1 MPKAEYR
8 NALRSRRL
16 INQAMAELMK
26 EKPLDKITVTD
37 VVKRADIN
45 RGTFYA
51 HYADVP
57 DVLAQQM
64 DAACGTL
71 RTALA
76 DCGPDIGSNSAAFVL
91 HKLQDAF
98 EENLEFF
105 SALLGSGMAK
115 ATTEQLR
122 DIFIEYMSAHRPK
135 GVDPEQFLFVM
146 RFASGGLSDMY
157 CDWVAGKLPMTLD
170 QLTEN
175 AITVVQKLLT
185 PVQG

>member
-16 INQAMAELMK
+16 INEAVAQLMQ

-64 DAACGTL
+64 EVACGVL
-71 RTALA
+71 RAALA
-76 DCGPDIGSNSAAFVL
+76 DCGPDLNTSSAAFVL
-91 HKLQDAF
+91 HKLQDSFAENRAF
-98 EENLEFF
+98 FT
-105 SALLGSGMAK
+105 ALLSSGMARS
-115 ATTEQLR
+115 ATERLR
-122 DIFIEYMSAHRPK
+122 DVFIEYMMAHRPK

-146 RFASGGLSDMY
+146 RFASGGVSSMY
-157 CDWVAGKLPMTLD
+157 CDWVTGKLPLTLD
-170 QLTEN
+170 QLTEK
-175 AITVVQKLLT
+175 AITVVQNMGAAL
-185 PVQG
+185 QG